1 MDKSRFDKLF
11 SANEANELIPRLEIL
26 IRELQIQAA
35 SLRSRAYELAR
46 TDEQLFTTNIEDAVV
61 RHPELRPFASRM
73 AEIATEIE
81 EMGCFLK
88 DIDQGLVD
96 FPFLTDGAETDPE
109 DPEGVAFLCWQFG
122 EPSVVAWHPIND
134 GFAGRR
140 PLPGARKQL
149 LN

>member
-1 MDKSRFDKLF
+1 MDKIRFEKLF
-11 SANEANELIPRLEIL
+11 SANEANELIPKLELL

-35 SLRSRAYELAR
+35 ALRNRAYELAR
-46 TDEQLFTTNIEDAVV
+46 TDDRLLAMNIEDAVV

-88 DIDQGLVD
+88 DIDQGLID
-96 FPFLTDGAETDPE
+96 FPFLSDGAETGPE
-109 DPEGVAFLCWQFG
+109 DPDGVAFLCWQFG
-122 EPSVVAWHPIND
+122 EPSIVAWHPING
-134 GFAGRR
+134 GFSGRR
-140 PLPGARKQL
+140 ALPGARKQL

>member
-1 MDKSRFDKLF
+1 MDKIRFDKLF
-11 SANEANELIPRLEIL
+11 SAKEADELIPRLEL
-26 IRELQIQAA
+26 LVRELQVQAA
-35 SLRSRAYELAR
+35 SLRTRAFELAR
-46 TDEQLFTTNIEDAVV
+46 TDDRLLAMNIEDAVV

-96 FPFLTDGAETDPE
+96 FPFLTDGAETDPD
-109 DPEGVAFLCWQFG
+109 DPEAVAFLCWQFG
-122 EPSVVAWHPIND
+122 EPRIIAWHPID
-134 GFAGRR
+134 GGFSGRR